1 MKCISNGYSYRM
13 SLTPAP
19 GRDLLDAH
27 ALRVVRSVQET
38 GSITAAASALGYSQ
52 PAVSQQL
59 ARLESRLGMPVIER
73 VGRGVRLTEAGLVL
87 ARHSLAVETTL
98 DAAAGEL
105 AELAGLRSGRVR
117 IAAFPSASAAIV
129 PSVLARMKARHPG
142 IDVTYREAEPPEAV
156 ALVRDNSVDLA
167 LTFSYPGDT
176 ADPHGDS
183 AQGLRVMKLRSEEIR
198 VVLPSNHP
206 AASRSAVDLTDLAGD
221 DWIGGCP
228 RCRGHL
234 MDLCERSGFAPRI
247 VCETDNVAA
256 VFGLIENG
264 IGVAILPI
272 LAIESVGRRPGV
284 AIRPTTSLDHRT
296 VHAVTVTGA
305 ERIPALA
312 ATLEALAAVV
322 ASAAGQ
328 GRGN

>member
-1 MKCISNGYSYRM
+1 MTCISAGYSLFM
-13 SLTPAP
+13 SLTPVP
-19 GRDLLDAH
+19 GRDLLDAR
-27 ALRVVRSVQET
+27 ALRVVRAVLET
-38 GSITAAASALGYSQ
+38 GSITAAALALGYSQ
-52 PAVSQQL
+52 PAVSQHL
-59 ARLESRLGMPVIER
+59 SRLETRLGMPVVER

-87 ARHSLAVETTL
+87 ARHSRAVETTL
-98 DAAAGEL
+98 EAAAGEL

-129 PSVLARMKARHPG
+129 PGVLARMKQRHPG
-142 IDVTYREAEPPEAV
+142 IAVTYREAEPPEAV
-156 ALVRDNSVDLA
+156 ALVRDSSVDLA
-167 LTFSYPGDT
+167 LTFSYPGDS

-183 AQGLRVMKLRSEEIR
+183 AQGLRVSELRHEEIR
-198 VVLPSNHP
+198 VVLPAGHP
-206 AASRSAVDLTDLAGD
+206 AASRAAVDLTDLAED

-234 MDLCERSGFAPRI
+234 LELCDRNGFAPRI

-256 VFGLIENG
+256 VFGLVENG

-272 LAIESVGRRPGV
+272 LAIESVGPRSGV

-296 VHAVTVTGA
+296 VHAVTAAGA

-312 ATLEALAAVV
+312 ATLAALAAVV
-322 ASAAGQ
+322 ASAPDQ
-328 GRGN
+328 GGGN

>member
-1 MKCISNGYSYRM
+1 M
-13 SLTPAP
+13 SLIPAP
-19 GRDLLDAH
+19 GRDVLDAQ
-27 ALRVVRSVQET
+27 ALRVVRAVLET
-38 GSITAAASALGYSQ
+38 GSITAAAIALGYSQ

-59 ARLESRLGMPVIER
+59 ARLESRLGMPVVER

-87 ARHSLAVETTL
+87 ARHSLVVETTL

-142 IDVTYREAEPPEAV
+142 ITVTYREAEPPESV
-156 ALVRDNSVDLA
+156 ALVRDKSVDLA
-167 LTFSYPGDT
+167 LTFSYPGDA
-176 ADPHGDS
+176 ADPHRDS
-183 AQGLRVMKLRSEEIR
+183 AQGLRVMELRHEEIR
-198 VVLPSNHP
+198 VVLPAAHP
-206 AASRSAVDLTDLAGD
+206 AAGSAAVDLSTLSGE
-221 DWIGGCP
+221 DWIAGCP

-234 MDLCERSGFAPRI
+234 LELCDRNGFTPTIA
-247 VCETDNVAA
+247 CETDNVAA
-256 VFGLIENG
+256 VFGLVENG

-272 LAIESVGRRPGV
+272 LAIESVGTRPGV

-296 VHAVTVTGA
+296 VHAVTASGA

-312 ATLEALAAVV
+312 ATLAALTAVV
-322 ASAAGQ
+322 ASAPGWC
-328 GRGN
+328 GN